1 MGVRLFNTW
10 MLMVMVVITFIHVIP
25 SIWLVSL
32 PINRYMYVRIHLNM
46 SWYIQLT
53 RSVIMIC
60 TRTQYGS
67 VWFWAIFS
75 PAPCS
80 LVFLKHSRHLTLIIC
95 HYAVQYDLVSAR
107 LGQILKKIWTNLG
120 QSKCFFFFILSLYKA
135 AQQVFFFERGP
146 TGF

>member
-10 MLMVMVVITFIHVIP
+10 MLMVIIVITFIHVIP

-60 TRTQYGS
+60 TQTQYGS

-107 LGQILKKIWTNLG
+107 LGQILRPALM
-120 QSKCFFFFILSLYKA
+120 FLFSLFWAYIK
-135 AQQVFFFERGP
+135 
-146 TGF
+146 